1 MKNNIF
7 FAISEMKSQ
16 SHRLLQIFWVTQL
29 TIVIISLQRIMGQ
42 YWEDIAILGAL
53 SVSLIPVYFFAKR
66 NTPVL
71 GSNYLATILT
81 LVMIYFMWPHEGA
94 RDEVLLVFPAIFI
107 FSILGG
113 NIITSF
119 ILLAIVVINVLL
131 MGYLQQ
137 FQLFEFAPANNS
149 LNASTLITILIG
161 ISSFAIWLMARDLK
175 QALNDLK
182 LENSRVLKSREEI
195 NNLVNFDVLTG
206 LPNRTLAKIRFDF
219 VFEQSLHDSSSLCLM
234 FIDLDDFK
242 HVNDSLGHSNGDKF
256 LTIIASRLNS
266 TIRDSDTLC
275 RLGGDEFLV
284 ITSNIHSSANAQKM
298 GQSLLD
304 CVQAPIELDG
314 NKLVT
319 TCSIGIAIAPEDG
332 NTFEELCQRADMA
345 MYKGKEKGKNEAN
358 FFNPDWMQS
367 HNQLLALT
375 SDLRVALNKNQLEV
389 YYQPKVLLH
398 NGALIGAEA
407 LLRWNHPTMGFVS
420 PDVFIPLA
428 EKSGQIVEIG
438 KWVIEQACENLLLWR
453 KIHASFTIAVNVSSI
468 QFKRGDLSEHV
479 KNTLKKY
486 HLPGQSLELEF
497 TESLLM
503 DNTLEVA
510 SELQSIKKLN
520 VSLAIDDFGTGY
532 SNLGYLQNFEIQT
545 LKMDRSFIHNI
556 YENKKNIAIVKAII
570 QMAHSLEILVVAEGI
585 EDEKTAK
592 IIEKLGCT
600 IGQGYF
606 WQKPVPADTLNA
618 LIQLNNVNGQN
629 ITFKEPVRV

>member
-1 MKNNIF
+1 
-7 FAISEMKSQ
+7 
-16 SHRLLQIFWVTQL
+16 
-29 TIVIISLQRIMGQ
+29 
-42 YWEDIAILGAL
+42 
-53 SVSLIPVYFFAKR
+53 
-66 NTPVL
+66 
-71 GSNYLATILT
+71 
-81 LVMIYFMWPHEGA
+81 
-94 RDEVLLVFPAIFI
+94 
-107 FSILGG
+107 
-113 NIITSF
+113 
-119 ILLAIVVINVLL
+119 
-131 MGYLQQ
+131 
-137 FQLFEFAPANNS
+137 
-149 LNASTLITILIG
+149 
-161 ISSFAIWLMARDLK
+161 MA
-175 QALNDLK
+175 
-182 LENSRVLKSREEI
+182 
-195 NNLVNFDVLTG
+195 
-206 LPNRTLAKIRFDF
+206 
-219 VFEQSLHDSSSLCLM
+219 
-234 FIDLDDFK
+234 
-242 HVNDSLGHSNGDKF
+242 
-256 LTIIASRLNS
+256 
-266 TIRDSDTLC
+266 
-275 RLGGDEFLV
+275 
-284 ITSNIHSSANAQKM
+284 
-298 GQSLLD
+298 QSLLD

-332 NTFEELCQRADMA
+332 STFEELCQRADIA

-420 PDVFIPLA
+420 PEVFIPLA

-438 KWVIEQACENLLLWR
+438 KWVIEQACENLLQWR
-453 KIHASFTIAVNVSSI
+453 KINASFTIAVNVSSI

-479 KNTLKKY
+479 KNILKKY

-556 YENKKNIAIVKAII
+556 YENKKNIAIVEAII
-570 QMAHSLEILVVAEGI
+570 QMAHSLEMLVVAEGI

-606 WQKPVPADTLNA
+606 WQKPVPADTLNS
-618 LIQLNNVNGQN
+618 LIQLNKVNGQN
-629 ITFKEPVRV
+629 LTFKEPIRV